1 MRHSLAV
8 FLLLT
13 LAACSVFEPLPEG
26 NAPTK
31 AGSAEE
37 LYAEAKANLNDGEYT
52 DALKRYE
59 KLQAR
64 FPYGRYAQQSMLEM
78 AYAYYRQAE
87 PDPAISTADRFIKQ
101 FPNNP
106 HIDYAYYL
114 KGLANFNGEVSL
126 LTTFSGQDA
135 SERDPRAPQESFEA
149 FKELVTRFPNSQYAP
164 DARIRMQYLINILA
178 KHELHIARYYH
189 RRGAYLAAV
198 NRAQNILKLYPT
210 SPATRDALAV
220 MVQSYDAMGMTQLR
234 DDTQAILIKNGGTTI
249 SLLSQQPDKSWWQ
262 IWK

>member
-8 FLLLT
+8 FLIVT

-26 NAPTK
+26 SVPTT

-37 LYAEAKANLNDGEYT
+37 LYAEAKGHLGDGEYT

-64 FPYGRYAQQSMLEM
+64 FPYGRYAQQAMLEM

-87 PDPAISTADRFIKQ
+87 PAPAIATADRFIKQ

-114 KGLANFNGEVSL
+114 KGLANFNGELSL
-126 LTTFSGQDA
+126 LTKFSGQDN
-135 SERDPRAPQESFEA
+135 SERDPQAPQESFNA
-149 FKELVTRFPNSQYAP
+149 FKELVTRYPNSRYAP
-164 DARIRMQYLINILA
+164 DARLRMQYLVNVLA
-178 KHELHIARYYH
+178 RHELHIAQYYQ
-189 RRGAYLAAV
+189 RRGAHLAAV
-198 NRAQNILKLYPT
+198 NRAQNILKTYPN
-210 SPATRDALAV
+210 SPATRDALGI
-220 MVQSYDAMGMTQLR
+220 MVQSYDAMGLTQLR
-234 DDTQAILIKNGGTTI
+234 DDTQMLLSKNGGERI
-249 SLLSQQPDKSWWQ
+249 SLLSQQPDKFWWQ